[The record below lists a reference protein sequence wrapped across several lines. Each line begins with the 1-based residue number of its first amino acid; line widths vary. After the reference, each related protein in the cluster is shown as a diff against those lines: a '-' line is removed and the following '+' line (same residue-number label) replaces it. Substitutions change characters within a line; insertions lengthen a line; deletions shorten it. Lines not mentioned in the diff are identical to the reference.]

1 MLIDYVL
8 AQVLNG
14 LQFGIMLFLLAAG
27 LTLIFGIMGFI
38 NLAHG
43 SFYMIGAYVAA
54 TVQARSGSFGAAL
67 LAGVSVA
74 VVLGLV
80 VETSIIRPLYP
91 RDHLHQVLVTFG
103 LILFFNEAVRIIW
116 GGVSPSLAPPAL
128 LAGHVHVLPGVP
140 YPAYR
145 LAITAVGCLVALLL
159 WLLMTRTRLG
169 MLIRAGASDRAMVS
183 ALGVNIRWLYS
194 IVFGLGVMLSAL
206 AGAMAGP
213 IIAIEVGMGET
224 IVIQTF
230 IVVVLGGIGSV
241 GGSFV
246 AALAVGMA
254 DALGRAFL
262 PPLLAQF
269 FSATTTSAVAPTVA
283 STVIYLLMAAVLL
296 WRPQG
301 LLVRQ

>member
-1 MLIDYVL
+1 MLIEYIL
-8 AQVLNG
+8 AQTLNG

-54 TVQARSGSFGAAL
+54 TMQAYVGSFAIAL
-67 LAGVSVA
+67 LAGVGVA
-74 VVLGLV
+74 VILGIA
-80 VETSIIRPLYP
+80 VETSVIRPLYP

-116 GGVSPSLAPPAL
+116 GGVSPSVSPPAL
-128 LAGHVHVLPGVP
+128 LAGHVNIPPGIP

-145 LAITAVGCLVALLL
+145 IAITVVGCLVGIFLF
-159 WLLMTRTRLG
+159 LLMTRTRLG
-169 MLIRAGASDRAMVS
+169 MLIRAGASDRGMVS
-183 ALGVNIRWLYS
+183 ALGVNIRALYS
-194 IVFGLGVMLSAL
+194 IVFALGVMLSAL

-230 IVVVLGGIGSV
+230 IVVVLGGVGSV

-262 PPLLAQF
+262 PPLLGHF
-269 FSATTTSAVAPTVA
+269 FTPATTSAVAPTVA
-283 STVIYLLMAAVLL
+283 STVIYFLMAMALL

-301 LLVRQ
+301 ILVRR

>member
-1 MLIDYVL
+1 MSIEYVL
-8 AQVLNG
+8 AQALNG
-14 LQFGIMLFLLAAG
+14 LQFGVMLFLLAAG
-27 LTLIFGIMGFI
+27 LTLIFGIMGLI

-43 SFYMIGAYVAA
+43 SFYMVGAYVAA
-54 TVQARSGSFGAAL
+54 TVQAHSGSYAIAL
-67 LAGVSVA
+67 LAGVGVA
-74 VVLGLV
+74 VVLGIA
-80 VETSIIRPLYP
+80 VETSVIRPLYR

-116 GGVSPSLAPPAL
+116 GGVSPSVSPPAL
-128 LAGHVHVLPGVP
+128 LAGHVNILGIP

-145 LAITAVGCLVALLL
+145 LAVTVVGCMVAILL

-169 MLIRAGASDRAMVS
+169 MLIRAGASDRGMVS

-194 IVFGLGVMLSAL
+194 IVFGLGAMLAAL
-206 AGAMAGP
+206 AGVMAGP

-230 IVVVLGGIGSV
+230 IVVVLGGAGSV
-241 GGSFV
+241 RGSFV
-246 AALAVGMA
+246 AALVVGMA

-262 PPLLAQF
+262 PPLLGQF
-269 FSATTTSAVAPTVA
+269 FSPTTTSAVAPTVA
-283 STVIYLLMAAVLL
+283 STVIYILMAAVLL

-301 LLVRQ
+301 LLVRG

>member
-1 MLIDYVL
+1 MSIEYVL
-8 AQVLNG
+8 AQALNG

-27 LTLIFGIMGFI
+27 LTLIFGIMGLI

-43 SFYMIGAYVAA
+43 SFYMVGAYVAA
-54 TVQARSGSFGAAL
+54 TVQAHTGSFAIAL
-67 LAGVSVA
+67 LAGVGVA
-74 VVLGLV
+74 VVLGIA
-80 VETSIIRPLYP
+80 VETSVIRPLYR

-116 GGVSPSLAPPAL
+116 GGISPSVSPPAL
-128 LAGHVHVLPGVP
+128 LAGHVNILPGIP

-145 LAITAVGCLVALLL
+145 LAITVVGCVVGLLL

-194 IVFGLGVMLSAL
+194 IVFGLGAMLAAL

-230 IVVVLGGIGSV
+230 IVVVLGGAGSV
-241 GGSFV
+241 RGSFV

-262 PPLLAQF
+262 PPLLGQF
-269 FSATTTSAVAPTVA
+269 FSPTTTSAVAPTVA
-283 STVIYLLMAAVLL
+283 STVIYILMAAVLL

-301 LLVRQ
+301 LLVRG